1 MKVYFFFKKMKNL
14 VYFRQVIKANLTD
27 SFKAIVSNR
36 LQKGLTK
43 GVRLYFMFAWLH
55 AIIQER

>member
-1 MKVYFFFKKMKNL
+1 MKNL